1 MPIGDYD
8 LAADLDQMSLD
19 AARAC
24 QIWLCLPDRSWAT
37 LATTTGDN
45 ENTVRSWAKRYRWK
59 EVAARYDQSLS
70 ASLLGTLRS
79 VIIREAFNSV
89 KVAIE
94 IRDDEG
100 VKPGNRLKAATWIAS
115 LGGLG
120 PRSAPAVPDVE
131 NGVSAVN
138 ADGLRKLA
146 TSGDPEDLK
155 RLVRLTTGRAE

>member
-1 MPIGDYD
+1 M
-8 LAADLDQMSLD
+8 AA
-19 AARAC
+19 
-24 QIWLCLPDRSWAT
+24 
-37 LATTTGDN
+37 G
-45 ENTVRSWAKRYRWK
+45 
-59 EVAARYDQSLS
+59 YDQSLS
-70 ASLLGTLRS
+70 ASLLGALRS
-79 VIIREAFNSV
+79 VIVREAFNSV

-131 NGVSAVN
+131 NGVGAVN